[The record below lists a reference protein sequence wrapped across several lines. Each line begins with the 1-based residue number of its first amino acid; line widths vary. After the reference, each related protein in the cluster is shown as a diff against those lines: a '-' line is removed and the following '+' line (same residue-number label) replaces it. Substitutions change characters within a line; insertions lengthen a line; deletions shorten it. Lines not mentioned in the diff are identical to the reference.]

1 MRFLKTQTLNRRMIY
16 DNRVALD
23 LNNIVTM
30 KASTAVVL
38 PNSQSSISSP
48 TNGMIRYNT
57 STDEVEVYQG
67 QYATWRKL
75 RYKENTQISQY
86 SLGLG
91 NGTKVN
97 FGPLAAGVVP
107 TVTETGST
115 WGAQNLIVIIEN
127 VIQVSTTNYSVTQAP
142 ANGETGT
149 GYWIT
154 FTTPVPLNK
163 PVTVI
168 SGFDR

>member
-1 MRFLKTQTLNRRMIY
+1 MRFLKTLTLNRRGLY
-16 DNRVALD
+16 DSRVALD
-23 LNNIVTM
+23 TKNNFTL
-30 KASTAVVL
+30 KDSTVMTL
-38 PNSQSSISSP
+38 PNSQSSITSP

-57 STDEVEVYQG
+57 DTDEVEVWQG

-75 RYKENTQISQY
+75 RYKENTQITQY
-86 SLGLG
+86 SLGNG

-107 TVTETGST
+107 TVTETGAT
-115 WGAQNLIVIIEN
+115 WGPQNLLVYIE
-127 VIQVSTTNYSVTQAP
+127 QVSQLSTTNYTVTQAP

-154 FTTPVPLNK
+154 FSTPVPINK

-168 SGFDR
+168 AGFDR